1 MTHLLYVAQP
11 PQALALLCAH
21 FWELRSGGSP
31 ALSCHGHCSLQVLV
45 ETHRTLDVIGWI
57 SSPLFLEG
65 FYSQDPPCYK
75 LRDGF
80 FISSLISFLSSHLI
94 IPLLRA
100 SFPNLRPWG
109 QPDRDVQTHNEDI
122 SNPSAQTDPS
132 GWDPLAAPWSLA
144 APSPWLPPRHGL
156 TGIPIPRGPP
166 CSTNPGKLNVLL
178 GSAPSIEAPPIGV
191 SSLCVLYFFFLFT
204 KIKPHNEL
212 IKH

>member
-31 ALSCHGHCSLQVLV
+31 ALSYHGHCSLQVLV
-45 ETHRTLDVIGWI
+45 ETHRTLDVREIGWI

-132 GWDPLAAPWSLA
+132 GWDPLAGPSLPPPRGSLLTSASLA
-144 APSPWLPPRHGL
+144 SPSRGVPPAQP
-156 TGIPIPRGPP
+156 T
-166 CSTNPGKLNVLL
+166 L
-178 GSAPSIEAPPIGV
+178 GNEMDLWV
-191 SSLCVLYFFFLFT
+191 Q
-204 KIKPHNEL
+204 PHP
-212 IKH
+212 